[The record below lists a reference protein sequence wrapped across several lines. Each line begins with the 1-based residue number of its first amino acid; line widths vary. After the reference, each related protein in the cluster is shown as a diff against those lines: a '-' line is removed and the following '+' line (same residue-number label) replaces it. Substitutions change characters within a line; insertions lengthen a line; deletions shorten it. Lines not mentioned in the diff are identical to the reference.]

1 MNLSE
6 VMKDIEFEPF
16 YGDEEIDVKGIAYD
30 SRQVKEGYAF
40 VCISGFNT
48 DGHKY
53 VKSAIELGAK
63 IIVAEKNVDTANSVC
78 VVKVKNT
85 RATLAKMGSNF
96 YGNPSKK
103 MNMVGVTGT
112 NGKTSTTYIIKSVL
126 DTAMHKVGII
136 GTIENRIGDKVL
148 HTERTTPESLDLQKL
163 LNDMVVE
170 NVDSVVME
178 VSSHALDLNRV
189 DCCEFDVGVFT
200 NLTQDHLDYHVNMEN
215 YKMAKAKLFQ
225 ISDKSVINIDDEV
238 GNYML
243 GVAKGK
249 VLTVGIDKKAHIM
262 AKDIKMSYEGIEF
275 DLVYLNESQ
284 PIKLNMLGKFSV
296 YNVLVAVGAC
306 IFMEI
311 PMDSIIRGIEEI
323 KGIRGRFETI
333 KSPNGFGV
341 VVDYAHTPDGL
352 ENVLKT
358 AKEFGTGSIIT
369 IFGCGGDRD
378 KTKRPIMGEIAGR
391 LSNHCIIT
399 NDNPRSENP
408 EIISKEIEVG
418 IKKTACPFEKVLDRR
433 EAIFKA
439 VLMAKKG
446 DIVII
451 AGKGHETYQ
460 IFSDKTIHFDDKEVV
475 LQAFGEVKQ

>member
-6 VMKDIEFEPF
+6 VMKDIEFETF

-53 VKSAIELGAK
+53 VKSALELGAK
-63 IIVAEKNVDTANSVC
+63 VIVVEKNIDKANSTC
-78 VVKVKNT
+78 VIKVKNT

-112 NGKTSTTYIIKSVL
+112 NGKTSTTYIIKSIL

-215 YKMAKAKLFQ
+215 YKMVKAKLFK
-225 ISDKSVINIDDEV
+225 ISNRSVINIDDEV

-249 VLTVGIDKKAHIM
+249 VLTVGIDKEANIM
-262 AKDIKMSYEGIEF
+262 AKDVKMSYEGIEF
-275 DLVYLNESQ
+275 DLVYLKKSYH
-284 PIKLNMLGKFSV
+284 IRLNMLGKFSV
-296 YNVLVAVGAC
+296 YNVLVAIGAC

-311 PMDSIIRGIEEI
+311 PMDSIIHGVEEI

-333 KSPNGFGV
+333 KSPNGFSV

-358 AKEFGTGSIIT
+358 AKEFGTDNIIT

-418 IKKTACPFEKVLDRR
+418 IKKTDCPFEKILDRR

-446 DIVII
+446 DVVII

-475 LQAFGEVKQ
+475 FQAFEEDKQ